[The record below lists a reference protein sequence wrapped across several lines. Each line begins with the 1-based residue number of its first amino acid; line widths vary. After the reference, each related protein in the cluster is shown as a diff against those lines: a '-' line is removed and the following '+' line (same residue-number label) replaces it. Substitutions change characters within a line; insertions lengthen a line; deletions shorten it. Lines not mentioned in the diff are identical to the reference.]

1 MEHKWRKQY
10 KKANV
15 CYLMNFPGFTFYQQ
29 ADGDMSFSVFF
40 FFFSSTSVEV
50 LLVWMLLKKKM
61 TVKMDVSRSRS
72 FLSVTST
79 DEDRAR
85 ETCQGAISAALFTHG
100 HDSSSKGLG

>member
-1 MEHKWRKQY
+1 MEKTIQKSQCVLSNELPRLYVLPTGRWRHVLQ
-10 KKANV
+10 
-15 CYLMNFPGFTFYQQ
+15 C
-29 ADGDMSFSVFF
+29 FF